1 LAASTAEASTVGS
14 QGAGGEVAVGAAGGE
29 VADGAA
35 AGEAAV
41 GVGDRLSPLE
51 WAWALLAPPLGV
63 AHGVG
68 VGAVQ
73 AGGMRAGTMDAP
85 LGAGSGLVGV
95 GVLSP

>member
-1 LAASTAEASTVGS
+1 VGS
-14 QGAGGEVAVGAAGGE
+14 QGAGGE